1 MEIRNNIP
9 DVGGLTEV
17 CYIIAHETANPSS
30 TMDNEIAF
38 MESNWRSAFVSN
50 FVGDGGREVQVH
62 RPGRLQWGAGPR
74 VNKYAYAQVELCED
88 KLDPAKF
95 KKNYVAYVNLLRSL
109 AKEAGLPLKLDE
121 GRGIVTH
128 AWVSNNL
135 GGTDHNDPYPFLARM
150 GISKAQFKHD
160 IENGVGSAPNN
171 PPKPSLKPIATIA
184 KEVIDGQWGNGA
196 DRNARLTKAGYNPAT
211 VQAEVNKQL
220 GATSKPKPKPAPAP
234 KPQPIGW
241 KSEKGHFKLNTAIK
255 LRTGAS
261 TSSGVIDTLPAGS
274 VVNYDAFIHQGGYV
288 WIRQPRANG
297 YGYLATGVSKN
308 GKRQNYWG
316 TFY

>member
-9 DVGGLTEV
+9 DQGGLTEV
-17 CYIIAHETANPSS
+17 RYVIAHETANPKS

-150 GISKAQFKHD
+150 GISKAQFKKD
-160 IENGVGSAPNN
+160 VENGIIQDGWQKEGNYWFYYVNGQIFKTGGDAWKLISGKWYLFDKNGAMYANTWRKVNGKWYFLEASGATTMNQWKIINGRYYKFDGSGAMIEGWFKEGKTWYYLEPSGAMKTGWFKDQGGNWYYLSSPNGAMVTGTV
-171 PPKPSLKPIATIA
+171 P
-184 KEVIDGQWGNGA
+184 IDGKTYSF
-196 DRNARLTKAGYNPAT
+196 NA
-211 VQAEVNKQL
+211 
-220 GATSKPKPKPAPAP
+220 
-234 KPQPIGW
+234 
-241 KSEKGHFKLNTAIK
+241 
-255 LRTGAS
+255 
-261 TSSGVIDTLPAGS
+261 SGVC
-274 VVNYDAFIHQGGYV
+274 
-288 WIRQPRANG
+288 
-297 YGYLATGVSKN
+297 
-308 GKRQNYWG
+308 QNP
-316 TFY
+316 